1 MKIKNIIIS
10 VLTILSIAGILF
22 LQHTNYESQR
32 VLIQTMESDLIQ
44 SMRDM
49 NNEYLATMEQL
60 STLPVTSKRLIVP
73 TNLKVTKITRR

>member
-60 STLPVTSKRLIVP
+60 STLPVTSKRLVVP
-73 TNLKVTKITRR
+73 TNLKVTKIMRR